1 MKAYRLTDLSQL
13 IFDKIYPH
21 GVVQCV
27 SEATHF
33 WPGKEPSGLDHI
45 YTSHPEKLSQPLV
58 ISNGGSDHKM
68 VMCTR
73 FTKQIITRPRIVSK
87 RSYKNFDENLFLH
100 DVRNLPMWQVYC
112 CEDPEKAV
120 SILTY
125 LLSSILDRMAPI
137 KTYQVRKNYCPWLSN
152 ETKSLIYDRNLAQ
165 RKATESKCGEDWT
178 RYKALRNRVNSRLK
192 AEKYSWQQ
200 QKLSDGVN
208 SSSMTWKNVKDWL
221 GWTSGGPPSQLFDGN
236 KMCNKPAQISSILNN
251 YCQTQ
256 P

>member
-1 MKAYRLTDLSQL
+1 MVLGDVNIAFLKWQNMNEKNSHAYRLKDLSQL

-87 RSYKNFDENLFLH
+87 RSYKNFDANLFLH

-137 KTYQVRKNYCPWLSN
+137 KTYQVRKKLLSMV
-152 ETKSLIYDRNLAQ
+152 EQ
-165 RKATESKCGEDWT
+165 
-178 RYKALRNRVNSRLK
+178 
-192 AEKYSWQQ
+192 
-200 QKLSDGVN
+200 
-208 SSSMTWKNVKDWL
+208 
-221 GWTSGGPPSQLFDGN
+221 
-236 KMCNKPAQISSILNN
+236 
-251 YCQTQ
+251 
-256 P
+256 